1 MKYHRNCKQQ
11 NCFSRE
17 MTFRAHLS
25 NAKKST
31 YYIPFQG
38 KSRWKILQLQL
49 FINFAYQV
57 LIVHQ
62 KYQIK
67 WQFQD
72 RIFKSFNHCDYC
84 HKFWIL
90 KLVGSAAVWSLIFSL
105 YSIIHLVCVFLFN
118 IFCRWGMPNEV
129 DEETFF
135 VAIQLGYAALQKV
148 AMIVLVK
155 IVGDSFISN
164 LTKWATFVIASPRLL
179 VFIEACSDIHKS
191 IQRLHRELENRTKSL
206 ISTWYLARKLKWFH
220 SNSWKFVFFLD
231 KRKNFFRQKFVNLK
245 TV

>member
-1 MKYHRNCKQQ
+1 MEDSTAAIVYQLCISSPHRSSKISNQVTVSRPR
-11 NCFSRE
+11 FS
-17 MTFRAHLS
+17 
-25 NAKKST
+25 
-31 YYIPFQG
+31 
-38 KSRWKILQLQL
+38 
-49 FINFAYQV
+49 
-57 LIVHQ
+57 
-62 KYQIK
+62 
-67 WQFQD
+67 
-72 RIFKSFNHCDYC
+72 KSFYHCDYC

-191 IQRLHRELENRTKSL
+191 IQRLLRELENRPKKSYFYL
-206 ISTWYLARKLKWFH
+206 IFSAKIQIILYSIALIRESLFTF
-220 SNSWKFVFFLD
+220 
-231 KRKNFFRQKFVNLK
+231 
-245 TV
+245 

>member
-1 MKYHRNCKQQ
+1 MEDSTAAIVYQLCISSPHRSSKISNQVTVSRPR
-11 NCFSRE
+11 FS
-17 MTFRAHLS
+17 
-25 NAKKST
+25 
-31 YYIPFQG
+31 
-38 KSRWKILQLQL
+38 
-49 FINFAYQV
+49 
-57 LIVHQ
+57 
-62 KYQIK
+62 
-67 WQFQD
+67 
-72 RIFKSFNHCDYC
+72 KSFNHCDYC

-129 DEETFF
+129 DETFF

-179 VFIEACSDIHKS
+179 VFIEACSDIQKS
-191 IQRLHRELENRTKSL
+191 IQRLLRELENRKNYYL
-206 ISTWYLARKLKWFH
+206 IFSAKIEMIPF
-220 SNSWKFVFFLD
+220 
-231 KRKNFFRQKFVNLK
+231 
-245 TV
+245 